1 MRSRE
6 RGAALVLVL
15 LVVAIIAT
23 LGVTSVDRIQYSIKE
38 RSDISIKHQSFW
50 YAVGLESKALDFL
63 RERNFLRNISSILI
77 SDEDMPTILV
87 EIEGGKIEGSLR
99 DLTTCFNVN
108 SLVTASSQNQLVV
121 NQVGVNQ
128 FKSLLSAFNMDE
140 LMINKLTFSLVDWL
154 DSNDFTEEADGAEDE
169 FYTRLDSPYR
179 SANQEI
185 FNLNELINIK
195 NYDEEILEIISPYLC
210 ALPETGTNYIN
221 VNAINRN
228 HPEILVMLFGEGLS
242 LSAAQRILSD
252 RPLSGF
258 TEKREL
264 LSHPELL
271 NINMSNAALNNVKL
285 DSSFYQLTVEVDNY
299 DFPYLLRSYFEI
311 LESGKVKIYKRSI
324 GTI

>member
-1 MRSRE
+1 VRSRE

-63 RERNFLRNISSILI
+63 RERNFLKNISSILI

-140 LMINKLTFSLVDWL
+140 LMINKLTFSFVLGIYL
-154 DSNDFTEEADGAEDE
+154 
-169 FYTRLDSPYR
+169 
-179 SANQEI
+179 
-185 FNLNELINIK
+185 
-195 NYDEEILEIISPYLC
+195 EILFISDKFLKKYF
-210 ALPETGTNYIN
+210 I
-221 VNAINRN
+221 
-228 HPEILVMLFGEGLS
+228 
-242 LSAAQRILSD
+242 ILS
-252 RPLSGF
+252 
-258 TEKREL
+258 
-264 LSHPELL
+264 
-271 NINMSNAALNNVKL
+271 SN
-285 DSSFYQLTVEVDNY
+285 E
-299 DFPYLLRSYFEI
+299 
-311 LESGKVKIYKRSI
+311 
-324 GTI
+324 